1 MKKSALVAGLSR
13 CIGRG
18 SAVALSASGY
28 HVGGNYNGNETA
40 SRETVELCIQ
50 DSAKVGVEIETRICW
65 VVVVPSSD
73 VLPFTTGEVI
83 NLDGGFYIRRL

>member
-1 MKKSALVAGLSR
+1 MWGGIIMAMKP
-13 CIGRG
+13 
-18 SAVALSASGY
+18 
-28 HVGGNYNGNETA
+28 
-40 SRETVELCIQ
+40 
-50 DSAKVGVEIETRICW
+50 VGVEIETRICW